1 MASKTS
7 TPSLKGE
14 IYLHLEIL
22 KAENVD
28 DPSGKGNVDPFCS
41 IVAYVDDEIFGCF
54 SFIIIIIIIIRFIF
68 IQS

>member
-1 MASKTS
+1 MASKTN

-41 IVAYVDDEIFGCF
+41 IVWYVARAL
-54 SFIIIIIIIIRFIF
+54 S
-68 IQS
+68 

>member
-1 MASKTS
+1 MASKTN

-28 DPSGKGNVDPFCS
+28 DV
-41 IVAYVDDEIFGCF
+41 
-54 SFIIIIIIIIRFIF
+54 RFLCLDF
-68 IQS
+68 V